1 MERSPGEKEI
11 KTETF
16 FMFPLWGKD
25 GLAGLLSIYNRV
37 GSSDFMLEF
46 LKSLDI
52 AQRGHVKP

>member
-11 KTETF
+11 KTEAF

-25 GLAGLLSIYNRV
+25 GLPGLLNIFNQV
-37 GSSDFMLEF
+37 GFSDFLLVF

-52 AQRGHVKP
+52 A